1 MFYLKLAGQNIR
13 KSMGVFA
20 SFVLAS
26 LVLFTL
32 ICSMFL
38 LMLSPVMET
47 MGSGAVSIGL
57 GVVVLTIFSVIIE
70 IYSFNFLMKQRA
82 REFGLYNMLGM
93 NKKKVALIA
102 SLELIMIFLL
112 VVVLGSVLAGVFAN
126 VLYLI
131 FVNLTNYSDLHFSIS
146 PLAFAMTAS
155 LFAGIFFLLE
165 LLAIRTIGKTS
176 PLILFRASEKGEK
189 EPKGNV
195 LLAALGVVG
204 LGIGYYLSLSS
215 KAEGVALIF
224 RFFIAVLFV
233 IAGTYLFYIS
243 FMTWYLKAR
252 RKNKRYFYTPE
263 HFITTSQMIFRMKQH
278 AKGLA
283 NITLLAVMAFVTI
296 ATTTS
301 LYTGMSSMTSGLYPK
316 ETSITYKVADRS
328 QGESAYQQSVLSHF
342 PEKAEDSLSYL
353 TYQAGLVYDGGKE
366 IVISP
371 ETIANKEIV
380 ISPETIANPNF
391 SKMAF
396 TYFITQDDFRKLGN
410 DLPELAANQVA
421 FMRPSE
427 KPLLKKLVLGD
438 HTFENVA
445 NLDQAIFPDIT
456 NTLNAAVMVVSDDTV
471 LNTVRE
477 YYESNNPQGYQV
489 SLDYRV
495 FTDLTDEEVTSI
507 GEQTGDSYNIN
518 DANGEFLG
526 YAMQKSDFN
535 NLLMGFR
542 GGFLFTGFLLG
553 ISFLLGAALIIYY
566 KQYSEGHEDKKS
578 YKILQEVGMS
588 ATAVKKTINSQTLTV
603 FFMPL
608 AMATLHFVISLVML
622 KQMLLTL
629 GVTSS
634 LMIYTVSGI
643 TLLAVALIYFVIYK
657 WTSRTYYRII
667 ER

>member
-20 SFVLAS
+20 PFVLAS

-38 LMLSPVMET
+38 LMLSPVMKS
-47 MGSGAVSIGL
+47 MGTGAVSIGL
-57 GVVVLTIFSVIIE
+57 GVVVLTIFSLIME
-70 IYSFNFLMKQRA
+70 IYSFNFLMQQRT

-93 NKKKVALIA
+93 NKKKVALVA
-102 SLELIMIFLL
+102 SIELFFIFLL
-112 VVVLGSVLAGVFAN
+112 VIVLGSALAGVFAN

-146 PLAFAMTAS
+146 PLAFAMTAF
-155 LFAGIFFLLE
+155 LFAVIFFILE

-176 PLILFRASEKGEK
+176 SLILFRASEKGEK

-195 LLAALGVVG
+195 LLAALGVLS
-204 LGIGYYLSLSS
+204 LGVGYYLSLSS
-215 KAEGVALIF
+215 KAAGLAVIY

-263 HFITTSQMIFRMKQH
+263 HFVTTSQMIFRMKQH
-278 AKGLA
+278 ATGLA
-283 NITLLAVMAFVTI
+283 NITLLSVMAFVTI

-301 LYTGMSSMTSGLYPK
+301 LYTGMSSMTSRLYPK
-316 ETSITYKVADRS
+316 ETSITYPVSDRS
-328 QGESAYQQSVLSHF
+328 QGETVYQQSVLSHF
-342 PEKAEDSLSYL
+342 PEKAHDSLSYL
-353 TYQAGLVYDGGKE
+353 TYQAGLVYDGGEE

-371 ETIANKEIV
+371 VTI
-380 ISPETIANPNF
+380 SDPDF
-391 SKMAF
+391 SKIAF

-421 FMRPSE
+421 FIRPSE
-427 KPLLKKLVLGD
+427 KPSLKKLVLGEQ
-438 HTFENVA
+438 TFENVV

-456 NTLNAAVMVVSDDTV
+456 NTLNAAVIVVSDDTV

-477 YYESNNPQGYQV
+477 YYESNKPQGYPV

-495 FTDLTDEEVTSI
+495 FTDLTDEEVASI
-507 GEQTGDSYNIN
+507 GQQTGDSYNIN

-535 NLLMGFR
+535 NMLLGFT

-553 ISFLLGAALIIYY
+553 ISFLLGVALIIYY

-588 ATAVKKTINSQTLTV
+588 QKAVKKTINSQTLLV

-608 AMATLHFVISLVML
+608 AMATLHFFVALVML
-622 KQMLLTL
+622 KQMLMVF
-629 GVTSS
+629 GVVSS
-634 LMIYTVSGI
+634 SMIYTVS
-643 TLLAVALIYFVIYK
+643 
-657 WTSRTYYRII
+657 
-667 ER
+667 

>member
-20 SFVLAS
+20 PFVLAS

-38 LMLSPVMET
+38 LMLSPVMKS
-47 MGSGAVSIGL
+47 MGTGAVSIGL
-57 GVVVLTIFSVIIE
+57 GVVVLTIFSLIME
-70 IYSFNFLMKQRA
+70 IYSFNFLMQQRT

-93 NKKKVALIA
+93 NKKKVALVA
-102 SLELIMIFLL
+102 SIELFFIFLL
-112 VVVLGSVLAGVFAN
+112 VIVLGSALAGVFAN

-146 PLAFAMTAS
+146 PLAFAMTAF
-155 LFAGIFFLLE
+155 LFAVIFFILE

-176 PLILFRASEKGEK
+176 SLILFRASEKGEK

-195 LLAALGVVG
+195 LLAALGVLS
-204 LGIGYYLSLSS
+204 LGVGYYLSLSS
-215 KAEGVALIF
+215 KAAGLAVIY

-263 HFITTSQMIFRMKQH
+263 HFVTTSQMIFRMKQH
-278 AKGLA
+278 ATGLA
-283 NITLLAVMAFVTI
+283 NITLLSVMAFVTI

-301 LYTGMSSMTSGLYPK
+301 LYTGMSSMTSRLYPK
-316 ETSITYKVADRS
+316 ETSITYPVSDRS
-328 QGESAYQQSVLSHF
+328 QGETVYQQSVLSHF
-342 PEKAEDSLSYL
+342 PEKAHDSLSYL
-353 TYQAGLVYDGGKE
+353 TYQAGLVYDGGEE

-371 ETIANKEIV
+371 VTI
-380 ISPETIANPNF
+380 SDPDF
-391 SKMAF
+391 SKIAF

-421 FMRPSE
+421 FIRPSE
-427 KPLLKKLVLGD
+427 KPSLKKLVLGEQ
-438 HTFENVA
+438 TFENVV
-445 NLDQAIFPDIT
+445 NLDQAILPDIT
-456 NTLNAAVMVVSDDTV
+456 NTLNAAVMVVSDDSV
-471 LNTVRE
+471 LETIRS
-477 YYESNNPQGYQV
+477 YYEANNPQGYQV

-495 FTDLTDEEVTSI
+495 FTDMTNEEVATL
-507 GEQTGDSYNIN
+507 GEQAGDAYNIS
-518 DANGEFLG
+518 DANGEFIG
-526 YAMQKSDFN
+526 YVMQKTDFN
-535 NLLMGFR
+535 NMIMGFT

-588 ATAVKKTINSQTLTV
+588 QQTVKKTIDSQTLLV

-608 AMATLHFVISLVML
+608 AMATLHFVVALVML
-622 KQMLLTL
+622 KQMLMMF
-629 GVTSS
+629 GVVSS
-634 LMIYTVSGI
+634 SMIYTISGI

>member
-1 MFYLKLAGQNIR
+1 
-13 KSMGVFA
+13 
-20 SFVLAS
+20 
-26 LVLFTL
+26 
-32 ICSMFL
+32 
-38 LMLSPVMET
+38 
-47 MGSGAVSIGL
+47 
-57 GVVVLTIFSVIIE
+57 
-70 IYSFNFLMKQRA
+70 MKKER
-82 REFGLYNMLGM
+82 
-93 NKKKVALIA
+93 
-102 SLELIMIFLL
+102 
-112 VVVLGSVLAGVFAN
+112 
-126 VLYLI
+126 
-131 FVNLTNYSDLHFSIS
+131 
-146 PLAFAMTAS
+146 
-155 LFAGIFFLLE
+155 
-165 LLAIRTIGKTS
+165 
-176 PLILFRASEKGEK
+176 

-195 LLAALGVVG
+195 LLAALGVFS
-204 LGIGYYLSLSS
+204 LGMGYYLSLSS
-215 KAEGVALIF
+215 KAEGLAVIY

-278 AKGLA
+278 ATGLA

-301 LYTGMSSMTSGLYPK
+301 LYTGMSSMTGALYPK
-316 ETSITYKVADRS
+316 ETSITYKVSDRS
-328 QGESAYQQSVLSHF
+328 QGEMAFQQSVLSHF
-342 PEKAEDSLSYL
+342 PEKADDSLSYL
-353 TYQAGLVYDGGKE
+353 TYQAGLVYDGGEE

-371 ETIANKEIV
+371 KN
-380 ISPETIANPNF
+380 ISNPDF

-410 DLPELAANQVA
+410 DLPELAANQVV

-427 KPLLKKLVLGD
+427 KPSLKKLVLGD
-438 HTFENVA
+438 QSFENVA
-445 NLDQAIFPDIT
+445 NLDKAIFPDIT

-471 LNTVRE
+471 LNAVRE
-477 YYESNNPQGYQV
+477 YYESNNPQGYLV

-495 FTDLTDEEVTSI
+495 FTDLTDEEVLSL
-507 GEQTGDSYNIN
+507 GEQSGEIYEILDE
-518 DANGEFLG
+518 NGEYLG
-526 YAMQKSDFN
+526 NVMQRTDFN
-535 NLLMGFR
+535 NLLMGFT

-588 ATAVKKTINSQTLTV
+588 QKAVKKTINSQTLTV

-608 AMATLHFVISLVML
+608 VMATLHFVIALIML
-622 KQMLLTL
+622 KQMLLSF

-643 TLLAVALIYFVIYK
+643 TLLAVTLIYFVIYK

>member
-20 SFVLAS
+20 PFVLAS
-26 LVLFTL
+26 LVLFSL

-38 LMLSPVMET
+38 LMLSPVMKT
-47 MGSGAVSIGL
+47 MGTGAVSIGL
-57 GVVVLTIFSVIIE
+57 GVVVLTIFSLIME
-70 IYSFNFLMKQRA
+70 IYSFNFLMQQRT

-93 NKKKVALIA
+93 NKKKVALVA
-102 SLELIMIFLL
+102 SIELFFIFLL
-112 VVVLGSVLAGVFAN
+112 VIVLGSALAGVFAN

-146 PLAFAMTAS
+146 PLAFAMTAF
-155 LFAGIFFLLE
+155 LFAVIFFILE

-195 LLAALGVVG
+195 LLAALGVLS
-204 LGIGYYLSLSS
+204 LGVGYYLSLSS
-215 KAEGVALIF
+215 KAAGLAVIY

-243 FMTWYLKAR
+243 FMTWYLKAH

-278 AKGLA
+278 ATGLA
-283 NITLLAVMAFVTI
+283 NITLLSVMAFVTI

-301 LYTGMSSMTSGLYPK
+301 LYTGMANMTSGLYPK
-316 ETSITYKVADRS
+316 ETSITYSVADRS

-342 PEKAEDSLSYL
+342 PEKAEDSLTYM

-371 ETIANKEIV
+371 ETIAN
-380 ISPETIANPNF
+380 PDF

-427 KPLLKKLVLGD
+427 KPSLEKVSLGD
-438 HTFENVA
+438 SSFENVA
-445 NLDQAIFPDIT
+445 NLNAAIFPDIT
-456 NTLNAAVMVVSDDTV
+456 NTLNAAVMVVSDDSV
-471 LNTVRE
+471 LETIRS
-477 YYESNNPQGYQV
+477 YYEANNPQGYPV

-495 FTDLTDEEVTSI
+495 FTDLTNEEVASI
-507 GEQTGDSYNIN
+507 GQQTSDSYNIN

-535 NLLMGFR
+535 NMLLGFT

-588 ATAVKKTINSQTLTV
+588 QQAVKKTINSQTLLV

-608 AMATLHFVISLVML
+608 AMATLHFVVALVML
-622 KQMLLTL
+622 KQMLMMF
-629 GVTSS
+629 GVVSS
-634 LMIYTVSGI
+634 SMIYTVSGI

>member
-20 SFVLAS
+20 PFVLAS

-38 LMLSPVMET
+38 LMLSPVMKS
-47 MGSGAVSIGL
+47 MGTGAVSIGL
-57 GVVVLTIFSVIIE
+57 GVVVLTIFSLIME
-70 IYSFNFLMKQRA
+70 IYSFNFLMQQRT
-82 REFGLYNMLGM
+82 REFGLYNVLGM
-93 NKKKVALIA
+93 NKKKVALVA
-102 SLELIMIFLL
+102 SIELFFIFLL
-112 VVVLGSVLAGVFAN
+112 VIVLGSALAGVFAN

-146 PLAFAMTAS
+146 PLAFAMTAF
-155 LFAGIFFLLE
+155 LFAVIFFILE

-195 LLAALGVVG
+195 LLAALGVLS
-204 LGIGYYLSLSS
+204 LGVGYYLSLSS
-215 KAEGVALIF
+215 KAAGLAVIY

-278 AKGLA
+278 ATGLA
-283 NITLLAVMAFVTI
+283 NITLLSVMAFVTI

-301 LYTGMSSMTSGLYPK
+301 LYTGMSSMTSRLYPK
-316 ETSITYKVADRS
+316 ETSITYPVSDRS
-328 QGESAYQQSVLSHF
+328 QGETVYQQSVLSHF
-342 PEKAEDSLSYL
+342 PEKAHDSLSYL
-353 TYQAGLVYDGGKE
+353 TYQAGLVYDGGEE

-371 ETIANKEIV
+371 VTI
-380 ISPETIANPNF
+380 SDPDF
-391 SKMAF
+391 SKIAF

-421 FMRPSE
+421 FIRPSE
-427 KPLLKKLVLGD
+427 KPSLKKLVLGEQ
-438 HTFENVA
+438 TFENVV

-456 NTLNAAVMVVSDDTV
+456 NTLNAAVMVVGDDSV
-471 LNTVRE
+471 LETVRS
-477 YYESNNPQGYQV
+477 YYEANNPQGYQV

-495 FTDLTDEEVTSI
+495 FTDLTNEEVASI
-507 GEQTGDSYNIN
+507 GQQTGDSYTIN

-526 YAMQKSDFN
+526 YAMQKSDLN
-535 NLLMGFR
+535 NMLLGFT
-542 GGFLFTGFLLG
+542 GGFLFTGLLLG
-553 ISFLLGAALIIYY
+553 ISFLLGVALIIYY

-588 ATAVKKTINSQTLTV
+588 QKAVKKTINSQTLLV

-608 AMATLHFVISLVML
+608 AMATLHFFVSLVML
-622 KQMLLTL
+622 KQMLKEF
-629 GVTSS
+629 GVVSS
-634 LMIYTVSGI
+634 SMIYTVSGI
-643 TLLAVALIYFVIYK
+643 TLLAVALFYFIIYK

>member
-20 SFVLAS
+20 PFVLAS

-38 LMLSPVMET
+38 LMLSPVMKT
-47 MGSGAVSIGL
+47 MGTGAVSIGL
-57 GVVVLTIFSVIIE
+57 GVVVLTVFSLIME
-70 IYSFNFLMKQRA
+70 IYSFNFLMQQRT

-93 NKKKVALIA
+93 NKKKVALVA
-102 SLELIMIFLL
+102 SIELFFIFLL
-112 VVVLGSVLAGVFAN
+112 VIVLGSALAGVFSN

-146 PLAFAMTAS
+146 PLAFAMTAF
-155 LFAGIFFLLE
+155 LFAGIFFILE

-189 EPKGNV
+189 EPCGNL
-195 LLAALGVVG
+195 LLAALGVLS
-204 LGIGYYLSLSS
+204 LGVGYYLSLSS
-215 KAEGVALIF
+215 KAAGVGVIY

-233 IAGTYLFYIS
+233 VAGTYLFYIS

-278 AKGLA
+278 ATGLA

-301 LYTGMSSMTSGLYPK
+301 LYTGMSSMTGALYPK
-316 ETSITYKVADRS
+316 ETSITYPVSDRS
-328 QGESAYQQSVLSHF
+328 QGEAAYQQSVLSHF
-342 PEKAEDSLSYL
+342 PEKSENSLTYL
-353 TYQAGLVYDGGKE
+353 TYQAGLVYDGGSE

-371 ETIANKEIV
+371 EN
-380 ISPETIANPNF
+380 ISNPDF

-427 KPLLKKLVLGD
+427 KPSLKKLVLGGQ
-438 HTFENVA
+438 TFENVA

-456 NTLNAAVMVVSDDTV
+456 NTLNAAVMVVSDDSV
-471 LNTVRE
+471 LETIRSYFE
-477 YYESNNPQGYQV
+477 ANNPQGYQV

-495 FTDLTDEEVTSI
+495 FTDLTDEELVTAGI
-507 GEQTGDSYNIN
+507 LNE
-518 DANGEFLG
+518 NGEYLG
-526 YAMQKSDFN
+526 NVMQRTDFN
-535 NLLMGFR
+535 NMLMGFT

-566 KQYSEGHEDKKS
+566 KQYSEGYEDKKS

-588 ATAVKKTINSQTLTV
+588 QQAVKKTINSQTLLV

-608 AMATLHFVISLVML
+608 AMATLHFVVALVML
-622 KQMLLTL
+622 KQMLMMF
-629 GVTSS
+629 GVVSS
-634 LMIYTVSGI
+634 SMIYTVSGI
-643 TLLAVALIYFVIYK
+643 TLLAVALIYFIIYK

>member
-20 SFVLAS
+20 PFVLAS

-38 LMLSPVMET
+38 LMLSPVMKT
-47 MGSGAVSIGL
+47 MGTGAVSIGL
-57 GVVVLTIFSVIIE
+57 GVVVLTLFSLIME
-70 IYSFNFLMKQRA
+70 IYSFNFLMQQRT

-93 NKKKVALIA
+93 NKKKVALVA
-102 SLELIMIFLL
+102 SIELFFIFLL
-112 VVVLGSVLAGVFAN
+112 VIVLGSALAGVFAN

-146 PLAFAMTAS
+146 PLAFAMTAF
-155 LFAGIFFLLE
+155 LFAGIFFILE

-189 EPKGNV
+189 EPRGNL
-195 LLAALGVVG
+195 LLAALGVLS
-204 LGIGYYLSLSS
+204 LGVGYYLSLSS
-215 KAEGVALIF
+215 KAAGVGVIY

-233 IAGTYLFYIS
+233 VAGTYLFYIS

-252 RKNKRYFYTPE
+252 RKNKRYFYKPE

-278 AKGLA
+278 ATGLA

-301 LYTGMSSMTSGLYPK
+301 LYTGMSSMTGALYPK
-316 ETSITYKVADRS
+316 ETSITYPVSDRS
-328 QGESAYQQSVLSHF
+328 QGEAAYQQSVLSHF
-342 PEKAEDSLSYL
+342 QEKSENSLTYL
-353 TYQAGLVYDGGKE
+353 TYQAGLVYDGGSE

-371 ETIANKEIV
+371 KN
-380 ISPETIANPNF
+380 ISNPDF
-391 SKMAF
+391 SKIAF

-410 DLPELAANQVA
+410 DLPEFATNQVV

-427 KPLLKKLVLGD
+427 KPSLKKLVLGEQ
-438 HTFENVA
+438 TFENVA
-445 NLDQAIFPDIT
+445 NLDTAIFPDIT
-456 NTLNAAVMVVSDDTV
+456 NTLNAAVMVVSDDSV
-471 LNTVRE
+471 LETIRSYFE
-477 YYESNNPQGYQV
+477 ANNPQGYQV

-495 FTDLTDEEVTSI
+495 FTELTNEEVAKV
-507 GEQTGDSYNIN
+507 GEQS
-518 DANGEFLG
+518 GEIYEILDESGEYLG
-526 YAMQKSDFN
+526 NVMQRTDFN
-535 NLLMGFR
+535 NMLMGFT

-566 KQYSEGHEDKKS
+566 KQYSEGYEDKKS

-588 ATAVKKTINSQTLTV
+588 QKAVKKTINSQTLLV

-608 AMATLHFVISLVML
+608 AMATLHFVVALVML
-622 KQMLLTL
+622 KQMLMMF
-629 GVTSS
+629 GVVSS
-634 LMIYTVSGI
+634 SMIYTVSGI
-643 TLLAVALIYFVIYK
+643 TLLAVALIYFIIYK

>member
-20 SFVLAS
+20 PFVLAS

-38 LMLSPVMET
+38 IMLSPVMKT
-47 MGSGAVSIGL
+47 MGSGAISIGL
-57 GVVVLTIFSVIIE
+57 GVIILTIFSVIME

-102 SLELIMIFLL
+102 SLELMMIFLL

-131 FVNLTNYSDLHFSIS
+131 FVNITHYSDLHFGIA
-146 PLAFAMTAS
+146 PLAFVMTAF
-155 LFAGIFFLLE
+155 LFAGFFFLLE

-204 LGIGYYLSLSS
+204 LGVGYYLSLSS
-215 KAEGVALIF
+215 KAVGLDVIY

-278 AKGLA
+278 ATGLA

-301 LYTGMSSMTSGLYPK
+301 LYTGMSSMTGALYPK
-316 ETSITYKVADRS
+316 ETSITYPVSDRS
-328 QGESAYQQSVLSHF
+328 QGEAAYQQSVLSHF
-342 PEKAEDSLSYL
+342 PEKANDNLSYL
-353 TYQAGLVYDGGKE
+353 TYQAGLVYDGGEE
-366 IVISP
+366 IVISS
-371 ETIANKEIV
+371 ETI
-380 ISPETIANPNF
+380 SNPDF

-410 DLPELAANQVA
+410 DLPELAANQVV

-427 KPLLKKLVLGD
+427 KPSLKKLVLGD
-438 HTFENVA
+438 QTFENVA
-445 NLDQAIFPDIT
+445 NLDKAIFPDIT

-471 LNTVRE
+471 LDAVRK

-495 FTDLTDEEVTSI
+495 FTDLTKEEVAKV
-507 GEQTGDSYNIN
+507 GEQAGNIYTISN
-518 DANGEFLG
+518 ENGEYIG
-526 YAMQKSDFN
+526 NIMQRTDFN
-535 NLLMGFR
+535 NMLMGFT

-588 ATAVKKTINSQTLTV
+588 ATAVKKTINSQILIV

-608 AMATLHFVISLVML
+608 VMATLHFVIALVML
-622 KQMLLTL
+622 KQMLLSF
-629 GVTSS
+629 GVVSS
-634 LMIYTVSGI
+634 SMIYTVSGI
-643 TLLAVALIYFVIYK
+643 TLLAVVLIYFVIYK

>member
-20 SFVLAS
+20 PFVLAS

-38 LMLSPVMET
+38 LMLSPVMKS
-47 MGSGAVSIGL
+47 MGTGAVSIGL
-57 GVVVLTIFSVIIE
+57 GVVVLTIFSLIME
-70 IYSFNFLMKQRA
+70 IYSFNFLMQQRT

-93 NKKKVALIA
+93 NKKKVALVA
-102 SLELIMIFLL
+102 SIELFFIFLL
-112 VVVLGSVLAGVFAN
+112 VIVLGSALAGVFAN

-146 PLAFAMTAS
+146 PLAFAMTAF
-155 LFAGIFFLLE
+155 LFAVIFFILE

-176 PLILFRASEKGEK
+176 SLILFRASEKGEK

-195 LLAALGVVG
+195 LLAALGVLS
-204 LGIGYYLSLSS
+204 LGVGYYLSLSS
-215 KAEGVALIF
+215 KAAGLAVIY

-243 FMTWYLKAR
+243 FMSWYLKAR

-278 AKGLA
+278 ATGLA
-283 NITLLAVMAFVTI
+283 NITLLSVMAFVTI

-301 LYTGMSSMTSGLYPK
+301 LYTGMSSMTSRLYPK
-316 ETSITYKVADRS
+316 ETSITYPVSDRS
-328 QGESAYQQSVLSHF
+328 QGETVYQQSVLSHF
-342 PEKAEDSLSYL
+342 PEKAHDSLSYL
-353 TYQAGLVYDGGKE
+353 TYQAGLVYDGGEE

-371 ETIANKEIV
+371 VTI
-380 ISPETIANPNF
+380 SDPDF
-391 SKMAF
+391 SKIAF

-421 FMRPSE
+421 FIRPSE
-427 KPLLKKLVLGD
+427 KPSLKKLVLGEQ
-438 HTFENVA
+438 TFENVV
-445 NLDQAIFPDIT
+445 NLDQGIFPDIT
-456 NTLNAAVMVVSDDTV
+456 NTLNAAVIVVSDDSV
-471 LNTVRE
+471 LETVRS
-477 YYESNNPQGYQV
+477 YYEANNPQGYQV

-495 FTDLTDEEVTSI
+495 FTDLTNEEVASI
-507 GEQTGDSYNIN
+507 GQQTGDSYNIN

-535 NLLMGFR
+535 NMLLGFT

-553 ISFLLGAALIIYY
+553 ISFLLGVALIIYY

-588 ATAVKKTINSQTLTV
+588 QKAVKKTINSQTLLV

-608 AMATLHFVISLVML
+608 AMATLHFFVALVML
-622 KQMLLTL
+622 KQMLMVF
-629 GVTSS
+629 GVVSS
-634 LMIYTVSGI
+634 SMIYTVSGI
-643 TLLAVALIYFVIYK
+643 TLLAVALFYFIIYK

>member
-1 MFYLKLAGQNIR
+1 MFYIKLAGQNIR
-13 KSMGVFA
+13 KSIGVFA
-20 SFVLAS
+20 PFVLAS

-38 LMLSPVMET
+38 LMLSPVMKS
-47 MGSGAVSIGL
+47 MGSGAISIGL
-57 GVVVLTIFSVIIE
+57 GVVVLTIFSLIME
-70 IYSFNFLMKQRA
+70 IYSFNFLMQQRA

-93 NKKKVALIA
+93 NKKKVSLIA
-102 SLELIMIFLL
+102 SLELILIFLL
-112 VVVLGSVLAGVFAN
+112 VVVLGSVLASVFSN

-131 FVNLTNYSDLHFSIS
+131 FVNLTKYGELHFSIS
-146 PLAFAMTAS
+146 PLAFGMTAF
-155 LFAGIFFLLE
+155 LFAGIFFILE

-189 EPKGNV
+189 EPRGNL
-195 LLAALGVVG
+195 LLAALGVLS
-204 LGIGYYLSLSS
+204 LGVGYYLSLSS
-215 KAEGVALIF
+215 KTAGIGVIW
-224 RFFIAVLFV
+224 RFFVAVLFV

-243 FMTWYLKAR
+243 FMTWYLKMR

-278 AKGLA
+278 ATGLA

-301 LYTGMSSMTSGLYPK
+301 LYTGIASMTSGLYPK
-316 ETSITYKVADRS
+316 ETSITYNVADRS
-328 QGESAYQQSVLSHF
+328 QGESAFQQSVLSHF
-342 PEKAEDSLSYL
+342 PEKAEDSLAYL
-353 TYQAGLVYDGGKE
+353 TYQAGLVYDGGDE
-366 IVISP
+366 IVI
-371 ETIANKEIV
+371 N
-380 ISPETIANPNF
+380 PETIANPDF

-410 DLPELAANQVA
+410 DLPELAADQVV
-421 FMRPSE
+421 FIRPSE
-427 KPLLKKLVLGD
+427 KSPLKTVTLGD
-438 HTFENVA
+438 RVFENVLS
-445 NLDQAIFPDIT
+445 LDKAIFPDKT
-456 NTLNAAVMVVSDDTV
+456 NTLNAAVMVVSDDSV
-471 LNTVRE
+471 LAAFSD
-477 YYESNNPQGYQV
+477 YYAANNPQGYLV

-495 FTDLTDEEVTSI
+495 FTDLTKEEVASL
-507 GEQTGDSYNIN
+507 GEQSGDMYHIL
-518 DANGEFLG
+518 DANGEYLG
-526 YAMQKSDFN
+526 NAMQKTDFGN
-535 NLLMGFR
+535 MLLGFT

-588 ATAVKKTINSQTLTV
+588 QQAVKKTINSQTLLV

-622 KQMLLTL
+622 KQMLLSF

-634 LMIYTVSGI
+634 VMIYSVSGV

-657 WTSRTYYRII
+657 WTSRTYYHII

>member
-20 SFVLAS
+20 PFVLAS

-38 LMLSPVMET
+38 IMLSPVMKT
-47 MGSGAVSIGL
+47 MGSGAISIGL
-57 GVVVLTIFSVIIE
+57 GVIILTIFSVIME

-102 SLELIMIFLL
+102 SLELMMIFLL

-131 FVNLTNYSDLHFSIS
+131 FVNITHYSDLHFGIE
-146 PLAFAMTAS
+146 PLAFVMTAF
-155 LFAGIFFLLE
+155 LFAGFFFLLE

-176 PLILFRASEKGEK
+176 PLILFRASEKGER

-195 LLAALGVVG
+195 LLAALGVFS
-204 LGIGYYLSLSS
+204 LGMGYYLSLSS
-215 KAEGVALIF
+215 KAEGLAVIY

-278 AKGLA
+278 ATGLA

-301 LYTGMSSMTSGLYPK
+301 LYTGMSSMTGALYPK
-316 ETSITYKVADRS
+316 ETSITYKVSDRS
-328 QGESAYQQSVLSHF
+328 QGEMAFQQSVLSHF
-342 PEKAEDSLSYL
+342 PEKADDSLSYL
-353 TYQAGLVYDGGKE
+353 TYQAGLVYDGGEE

-371 ETIANKEIV
+371 KN
-380 ISPETIANPNF
+380 ISNPDF

-410 DLPELAANQVA
+410 DLPELAANQVV

-427 KPLLKKLVLGD
+427 KPSLKKLVLGD
-438 HTFENVA
+438 QSFENVA
-445 NLDQAIFPDIT
+445 NLDKAIFPDIT

-471 LNTVRE
+471 LNAVRE
-477 YYESNNPQGYQV
+477 YYESNNPQGYLV

-495 FTDLTDEEVTSI
+495 FTDLTDEEVLSL
-507 GEQTGDSYNIN
+507 GEQSGEIYEILDE
-518 DANGEFLG
+518 NGEYLG
-526 YAMQKSDFN
+526 NVMQRTDFN
-535 NLLMGFR
+535 NLLMGFT

-578 YKILQEVGMS
+578 YKILQEVGTS
-588 ATAVKKTINSQTLTV
+588 QKAVKKTINSQTLTV

-608 AMATLHFVISLVML
+608 VMATLHFVIALIML
-622 KQMLLTL
+622 KQMLLSF

-643 TLLAVALIYFVIYK
+643 TLLAVTLIYFVIYK

>member
-20 SFVLAS
+20 PFVLAS

-38 LMLSPVMET
+38 LMLSPVMKT
-47 MGSGAVSIGL
+47 MGTGAVSIGL
-57 GVVVLTIFSVIIE
+57 GVVVLTIFSLIME
-70 IYSFNFLMKQRA
+70 IYSFNFLMQQRT

-93 NKKKVALIA
+93 NKKKVALVA
-102 SLELIMIFLL
+102 SIELFFIFLL
-112 VVVLGSVLAGVFAN
+112 VIVLGSALAGVFSN

-146 PLAFAMTAS
+146 PLAFAMTAF
-155 LFAGIFFLLE
+155 LFAGIFFILE

-189 EPKGNV
+189 EPRGNL
-195 LLAALGVVG
+195 LLAALGVLS
-204 LGIGYYLSLSS
+204 LGVGYYLSLSS
-215 KAEGVALIF
+215 QSAGLAVIY

-252 RKNKRYFYTPE
+252 RKNKGYFYTPE

-278 AKGLA
+278 ATGLA

-301 LYTGMSSMTSGLYPK
+301 LYTGMANMTSGLYPK
-316 ETSITYKVADRS
+316 ETSITYPVADRS
-328 QGESAYQQSVLSHF
+328 QGEMAFQQSVLSHF

-366 IVISP
+366 IV
-371 ETIANKEIV
+371 V
-380 ISPETIANPNF
+380 SPETIANPDF

-421 FMRPSE
+421 FVRPSE
-427 KPLLKKLVLGD
+427 MPSLEKVTLGD
-438 HTFENVA
+438 STFENVV
-445 NLDQAIFPDIT
+445 NLDTAIFPDIT
-456 NTLNAAVMVVSDDTV
+456 NTLNAAVMVVSDDSV
-471 LNTVRE
+471 LQTIRSF
-477 YYESNNPQGYQV
+477 YESNNPKGYQV

-495 FTDLTDEEVTSI
+495 FTDMTKEEVATL
-507 GEQTGDSYNIN
+507 GEQAGDAYNIS
-518 DANGEFLG
+518 DANGEFIG
-526 YAMQKSDFN
+526 YVMQRTDFN
-535 NLLMGFR
+535 NLLMGFT

-588 ATAVKKTINSQTLTV
+588 QQAVKKTINSQTLLV

-608 AMATLHFVISLVML
+608 AMATLHFVVALVML
-622 KQMLLTL
+622 KQMLMMF
-629 GVTSS
+629 GVVSS
-634 LMIYTVSGI
+634 SMIYTVSGI
-643 TLLAVALIYFVIYK
+643 TLLAVVLIYFVIYK

>member
-20 SFVLAS
+20 PFVLAS

-38 LMLSPVMET
+38 LMLSPVMKS
-47 MGSGAVSIGL
+47 MGTAAVSIGL
-57 GVVVLTIFSVIIE
+57 GVVVLTIFSLIME
-70 IYSFNFLMKQRA
+70 IYSFNFLMQQRT

-93 NKKKVALIA
+93 NKKKVALVA
-102 SLELIMIFLL
+102 SIELFFIFFL
-112 VVVLGSVLAGVFAN
+112 VIVLGSALAGVFAN

-146 PLAFAMTAS
+146 PLAFAMTAF
-155 LFAGIFFLLE
+155 LFAVIFFILE

-176 PLILFRASEKGEK
+176 SLILFRASEKGEK

-195 LLAALGVVG
+195 LLAALGVLS
-204 LGIGYYLSLSS
+204 LGVGYYLSLSS
-215 KAEGVALIF
+215 KAAGLAVIY

-278 AKGLA
+278 ATGLA
-283 NITLLAVMAFVTI
+283 NITLLSVMAFVTI

-301 LYTGMSSMTSGLYPK
+301 LYTGMSSMTSRLYPK
-316 ETSITYKVADRS
+316 ETSITYPVSDRS
-328 QGESAYQQSVLSHF
+328 QGETVYQQSVLSHF
-342 PEKAEDSLSYL
+342 PEKAHDSLSYL
-353 TYQAGLVYDGGKE
+353 TYQAGLVYNGGEE

-371 ETIANKEIV
+371 VTI
-380 ISPETIANPNF
+380 SDPDF
-391 SKMAF
+391 SKIAF

-421 FMRPSE
+421 FIRPSE
-427 KPLLKKLVLGD
+427 KPSLKKLVLGEQ
-438 HTFENVA
+438 TFENVV

-456 NTLNAAVMVVSDDTV
+456 NTLNAAVIVVSDDTV

-477 YYESNNPQGYQV
+477 YYESNKPQGYPV

-495 FTDLTDEEVTSI
+495 FTDLTDEEVASI
-507 GEQTGDSYNIN
+507 GQQTGDSYNIN

-535 NLLMGFR
+535 NMLLGFT

-553 ISFLLGAALIIYY
+553 ISFLLGVALIIYY

-588 ATAVKKTINSQTLTV
+588 QKAVKKTINSQTLLV

-608 AMATLHFVISLVML
+608 AMATLHFFVALVML
-622 KQMLLTL
+622 KQMLMVF
-629 GVTSS
+629 GVVSS
-634 LMIYTVSGI
+634 SMIYTVSGI
-643 TLLAVALIYFVIYK
+643 TLLAVALFYFVIYK

>member
-13 KSMGVFA
+13 KSIGVFA
-20 SFVLAS
+20 PFVLAS

-38 LMLSPVMET
+38 LMLSPVMKT
-47 MGSGAVSIGL
+47 MGSGAISIGL
-57 GVVVLTIFSVIIE
+57 GVVVLTIFSVIME

-189 EPKGNV
+189 EPRGNF
-195 LLAALGVVG
+195 LLAALGVLS
-204 LGIGYYLSLSS
+204 LGVGYYLSLSS
-215 KAEGVALIF
+215 QSEGVGVII

-278 AKGLA
+278 ATGLA

-371 ETIANKEIV
+371 ETIAN
-380 ISPETIANPNF
+380 PDF
-391 SKMAF
+391 SKIAF
-396 TYFITQDDFRKLGN
+396 TYFVTQDDFRKLGN

-421 FMRPSE
+421 FIRPSE
-427 KPLLKKLVLGD
+427 MPLLEKVTLGD
-438 HTFENVA
+438 STFENVV
-445 NLDQAIFPDIT
+445 NLDTAIFPDIT

-471 LNTVRE
+471 LDAVRE
-477 YYESNNPQGYQV
+477 YYESNNPQGSLV

-495 FTDLTDEEVTSI
+495 FTDLTDEEVAKV
-507 GEQTGDSYNIN
+507 GEQAGDTYNIS
-518 DANGEFLG
+518 DANGESFG
-526 YAMQKSDFN
+526 YAMQKTDFN
-535 NLLMGFR
+535 NMLMGLR

-588 ATAVKKTINSQTLTV
+588 AAAVKKTINSQTLTV

>member
-20 SFVLAS
+20 PFVLAS

-38 LMLSPVMET
+38 IMLSPVMKT
-47 MGSGAVSIGL
+47 MGSGAISIGL
-57 GVVVLTIFSVIIE
+57 GVIILTIFSVIME
-70 IYSFNFLMKQRA
+70 IYSFNFLMQQRT

-93 NKKKVALIA
+93 NKKKVALVA
-102 SLELIMIFLL
+102 SIELFFIFLL
-112 VVVLGSVLAGVFAN
+112 VIVLGSALAGVFAN

-146 PLAFAMTAS
+146 PLAFAMTAF
-155 LFAGIFFLLE
+155 LFAGIFFILE

-189 EPKGNV
+189 EPRGNL
-195 LLAALGVVG
+195 LLAALGVLS
-204 LGIGYYLSLSS
+204 LGVGYYLSLSS
-215 KAEGVALIF
+215 KAAGVGVIY

-233 IAGTYLFYIS
+233 VAGTYLFYIS

-278 AKGLA
+278 ATGLA

-301 LYTGMSSMTSGLYPK
+301 LYTGMSSMTGALYPK
-316 ETSITYKVADRS
+316 ETSITYKVSDRS
-328 QGESAYQQSVLSHF
+328 QGEAAYQQSVLSHF
-342 PEKAEDSLSYL
+342 PEKADDSLSYL
-353 TYQAGLVYDGGKE
+353 TYQAGLVYDGGEE

-371 ETIANKEIV
+371 KN
-380 ISPETIANPNF
+380 ISNPDF
-391 SKMAF
+391 SKIAF

-410 DLPELAANQVA
+410 DLPELAANQVV

-427 KPLLKKLVLGD
+427 KPSLKKLVLGEQ
-438 HTFENVA
+438 TFENVA
-445 NLDQAIFPDIT
+445 NLDTAIFPDIT
-456 NTLNAAVMVVSDDTV
+456 NTLNAAVMVVSDDSV
-471 LNTVRE
+471 LETIRSYFE
-477 YYESNNPQGYQV
+477 ANNPQGYQV

-495 FTDLTDEEVTSI
+495 FTELTNEEVAKV
-507 GEQTGDSYNIN
+507 GEQS
-518 DANGEFLG
+518 GEIYEILDESGEYLG
-526 YAMQKSDFN
+526 NVMQRTDFN
-535 NLLMGFR
+535 NMLMGFT

-566 KQYSEGHEDKKS
+566 KQYSEGYEDKKS

-588 ATAVKKTINSQTLTV
+588 QKAVKKTISSQTLLV

-608 AMATLHFVISLVML
+608 AMATLHFVVALVML
-622 KQMLLTL
+622 KQMLMMF
-629 GVTSS
+629 GVVSS
-634 LMIYTVSGI
+634 SMIYTVSGI
-643 TLLAVALIYFVIYK
+643 TLLAVALIYFIIYK

>member
-20 SFVLAS
+20 PFVLAS

-38 LMLSPVMET
+38 LMLSPVMKS
-47 MGSGAVSIGL
+47 MGTGAVSIGL
-57 GVVVLTIFSVIIE
+57 GVVVLTIFSLIME
-70 IYSFNFLMKQRA
+70 IYSFNFLMQQRT

-93 NKKKVALIA
+93 NKKKVALVA
-102 SLELIMIFLL
+102 SIELFFIFLL
-112 VVVLGSVLAGVFAN
+112 VIVLGSALAGVFAN

-146 PLAFAMTAS
+146 PLAFAMTAF
-155 LFAGIFFLLE
+155 LFAVIFFILE

-176 PLILFRASEKGEK
+176 SLILFRASEKGEK

-195 LLAALGVVG
+195 LLAALGVLS
-204 LGIGYYLSLSS
+204 LGVGYYLSLSS
-215 KAEGVALIF
+215 KAAGLAVIY

-263 HFITTSQMIFRMKQH
+263 HFVTTSQMIFRMKQH
-278 AKGLA
+278 ATGLA
-283 NITLLAVMAFVTI
+283 NITLLSVMAFVTI

-301 LYTGMSSMTSGLYPK
+301 LYTGMSSMTSRLYPK
-316 ETSITYKVADRS
+316 ETSITYPVSDRS
-328 QGESAYQQSVLSHF
+328 QGETVYQQSVLSHF
-342 PEKAEDSLSYL
+342 PEKAHDSLSYL
-353 TYQAGLVYDGGKE
+353 TYQAGLVYDGGEE

-371 ETIANKEIV
+371 VTI
-380 ISPETIANPNF
+380 SDPDF
-391 SKMAF
+391 SKIAF

-421 FMRPSE
+421 FIRPSE
-427 KPLLKKLVLGD
+427 KPSLKKLVLGEQ
-438 HTFENVA
+438 TFENVV

-456 NTLNAAVMVVSDDTV
+456 NTLNAAVIVVSDDTV

-477 YYESNNPQGYQV
+477 YYESNKPQGYPV

-495 FTDLTDEEVTSI
+495 FTDLTDEEVASI
-507 GEQTGDSYNIN
+507 GQQTGDSYNIN

-535 NLLMGFR
+535 NMLLGFT

-553 ISFLLGAALIIYY
+553 ISFLLGVALIIYY

-588 ATAVKKTINSQTLTV
+588 QKAVRKTINSQTLLV

-608 AMATLHFVISLVML
+608 AMATLHFFVALVML
-622 KQMLLTL
+622 KQMLMVF
-629 GVTSS
+629 GVVSS
-634 LMIYTVSGI
+634 SMIYTVSGI
-643 TLLAVALIYFVIYK
+643 TLLAVALFYFIIYK

>member
-20 SFVLAS
+20 PFVLAS

-38 LMLSPVMET
+38 LMLSPVMKS
-47 MGSGAVSIGL
+47 MGTGAVSIGL
-57 GVVVLTIFSVIIE
+57 GVVVLTIFSLIME
-70 IYSFNFLMKQRA
+70 IYSFNFLMLQRT
-82 REFGLYNMLGM
+82 RELGLYNMLGM
-93 NKKKVALIA
+93 NKKKVALVA
-102 SLELIMIFLL
+102 SIELFFIFLL
-112 VVVLGSVLAGVFAN
+112 VIVLGSALAGVFAN

-146 PLAFAMTAS
+146 PLAFAMTAF
-155 LFAGIFFLLE
+155 LFAVIFFILE

-176 PLILFRASEKGEK
+176 SLILFRASEKGEK

-195 LLAALGVVG
+195 LLAALGVLS
-204 LGIGYYLSLSS
+204 LGVGYYLSLSS
-215 KAEGVALIF
+215 KAAGLAVIY

-243 FMTWYLKAR
+243 FMTWYLKAH

-278 AKGLA
+278 ATGLA
-283 NITLLAVMAFVTI
+283 NITLLSVMAFVTI

-301 LYTGMSSMTSGLYPK
+301 LYTGMSSMTSRLYPK
-316 ETSITYKVADRS
+316 ETSITYPVSDRS
-328 QGESAYQQSVLSHF
+328 QGETVYQQSVLSHF
-342 PEKAEDSLSYL
+342 PEKAHDSLSYL
-353 TYQAGLVYDGGKE
+353 TYQAGLVYDGGEE

-371 ETIANKEIV
+371 VTI
-380 ISPETIANPNF
+380 SDPDF
-391 SKMAF
+391 SKIAF

-421 FMRPSE
+421 FIRPSE
-427 KPLLKKLVLGD
+427 KPSLKKLVLGEQ
-438 HTFENVA
+438 TFENVV

-456 NTLNAAVMVVSDDTV
+456 NTLNAAVMVVGDDSV
-471 LNTVRE
+471 LETVRS
-477 YYESNNPQGYQV
+477 YYEANNPQGYQV

-495 FTDLTDEEVTSI
+495 FTDLTNEEVASI
-507 GEQTGDSYNIN
+507 GQQTGDSYNIN

-526 YAMQKSDFN
+526 YAMQKSDLN
-535 NLLMGFR
+535 NMLLGFT
-542 GGFLFTGFLLG
+542 GGFLFTGLLLG
-553 ISFLLGAALIIYY
+553 ISFLLGVALIIYY

-588 ATAVKKTINSQTLTV
+588 QKAVKKTINSQTLLV

-608 AMATLHFVISLVML
+608 AMATLHFFVALVML
-622 KQMLLTL
+622 KQMLMVF
-629 GVTSS
+629 GVVSS
-634 LMIYTVSGI
+634 SMIYTVSGI
-643 TLLAVALIYFVIYK
+643 TLLAVALFYFIIYK

>member
-20 SFVLAS
+20 PFVLAS

-38 LMLSPVMET
+38 LMLSPVMKS
-47 MGSGAVSIGL
+47 MGTGAVSIGL
-57 GVVVLTIFSVIIE
+57 GVVVLTIFSLIME
-70 IYSFNFLMKQRA
+70 IYSFNFLMQQRT

-93 NKKKVALIA
+93 NKKKVALVA
-102 SLELIMIFLL
+102 SIELFFIFLL
-112 VVVLGSVLAGVFAN
+112 VIVLGSALAGVFAN

-146 PLAFAMTAS
+146 PLAFAMTAF
-155 LFAGIFFLLE
+155 LFAVIFFILE

-176 PLILFRASEKGEK
+176 SLILFRASEKGEK

-195 LLAALGVVG
+195 LLATLGVLS
-204 LGIGYYLSLSS
+204 LGVGYYLSLSS
-215 KAEGVALIF
+215 KAAGLAVIY

-278 AKGLA
+278 ATGLA
-283 NITLLAVMAFVTI
+283 NITLLSVMAFVTI

-301 LYTGMSSMTSGLYPK
+301 LYTGMSSMTSRLYPK
-316 ETSITYKVADRS
+316 ETSITYPVSDRS
-328 QGESAYQQSVLSHF
+328 QGETVYQQSVLSHF
-342 PEKAEDSLSYL
+342 PEKAHDSLSYL
-353 TYQAGLVYDGGKE
+353 TYQAGLVYNGGEE

-371 ETIANKEIV
+371 VTI
-380 ISPETIANPNF
+380 SDPDF
-391 SKMAF
+391 SKIAF

-421 FMRPSE
+421 FIRPSE
-427 KPLLKKLVLGD
+427 KPSLKKLVLGEQ
-438 HTFENVA
+438 TFENVV
-445 NLDQAIFPDIT
+445 NLDQAILPDIT
-456 NTLNAAVMVVSDDTV
+456 NTLNAAVIVVSDDTV

-477 YYESNNPQGYQV
+477 YYESNKPQGYPV

-495 FTDLTDEEVTSI
+495 FTDLTNEEVASI
-507 GEQTGDSYNIN
+507 GQQTGDSYNIN

-535 NLLMGFR
+535 NMLLGFT

-553 ISFLLGAALIIYY
+553 ISFLLGVALIIYY

-588 ATAVKKTINSQTLTV
+588 QKAVKKTINSQTLLV

-608 AMATLHFVISLVML
+608 AMATLHFFVALVML
-622 KQMLLTL
+622 KQMLMVF
-629 GVTSS
+629 GVVSS
-634 LMIYTVSGI
+634 SMIYTVSGI
-643 TLLAVALIYFVIYK
+643 TLLAVALFYFIIYK

>member
-20 SFVLAS
+20 PFVLAS

-38 LMLSPVMET
+38 LMLSPVMKS
-47 MGSGAVSIGL
+47 MGTGAVSIGL
-57 GVVVLTIFSVIIE
+57 GVVVLTIFSLIME
-70 IYSFNFLMKQRA
+70 IYSFNFLMQQRT
-82 REFGLYNMLGM
+82 REFGLYNVLGM
-93 NKKKVALIA
+93 NKKKVALVA
-102 SLELIMIFLL
+102 SIELFFIFLL
-112 VVVLGSVLAGVFAN
+112 VIVLGSALAGVFAN

-146 PLAFAMTAS
+146 PLAFAMTAF
-155 LFAGIFFLLE
+155 LFAVIFFILE

-195 LLAALGVVG
+195 LLAALGVLS
-204 LGIGYYLSLSS
+204 LGVGYYLSLSS
-215 KAEGVALIF
+215 KAAGLAVIY

-243 FMTWYLKAR
+243 FMTWYLKAH

-278 AKGLA
+278 ATGLA
-283 NITLLAVMAFVTI
+283 NITLLSVMAFVTI

-301 LYTGMSSMTSGLYPK
+301 LYTGMSSMTSRLYPK
-316 ETSITYKVADRS
+316 ETSITYPVSDRN
-328 QGESAYQQSVLSHF
+328 QGETVYQQSVLSHF
-342 PEKAEDSLSYL
+342 PEKAHDSLSYL
-353 TYQAGLVYDGGKE
+353 IYQAGLVYDGGEE

-371 ETIANKEIV
+371 VTI
-380 ISPETIANPNF
+380 SDPDF
-391 SKMAF
+391 SKIAF

-410 DLPELAANQVA
+410 DLSELAANQVA
-421 FMRPSE
+421 FIRPSE
-427 KPLLKKLVLGD
+427 KPSLKKLVLGEQ
-438 HTFENVA
+438 TFENVV
-445 NLDQAIFPDIT
+445 NLDQAILPDIT
-456 NTLNAAVMVVSDDTV
+456 NTLNAAVIVVSDDSV
-471 LNTVRE
+471 LETIRS
-477 YYESNNPQGYQV
+477 YYEANNPQGYQV

-495 FTDLTDEEVTSI
+495 FTDMTNEEVATL
-507 GEQTGDSYNIN
+507 GEQAGDAYNIS
-518 DANGEFLG
+518 DANGEFIG
-526 YAMQKSDFN
+526 YVMQKTDFN
-535 NLLMGFR
+535 NMIMGFT

-553 ISFLLGAALIIYY
+553 ISFLLGASLIIYY

-588 ATAVKKTINSQTLTV
+588 QKAVKKTINSQTLLV

-608 AMATLHFVISLVML
+608 AMATLHFFVALVML
-622 KQMLLTL
+622 KQMLMVF
-629 GVTSS
+629 GVVSS
-634 LMIYTVSGI
+634 SMIYTVSGI
-643 TLLAVALIYFVIYK
+643 TLLAVALFYFIIYK

>member
-20 SFVLAS
+20 PFILAS

-38 LMLSPVMET
+38 LMLSPVMKS
-47 MGSGAVSIGL
+47 MGTGAVSIGL
-57 GVVVLTIFSVIIE
+57 GVVVLTIFSLIME
-70 IYSFNFLMKQRA
+70 IYSFNFLMQQRT

-93 NKKKVALIA
+93 NKKKVALVA
-102 SLELIMIFLL
+102 SIELFFIFLL
-112 VVVLGSVLAGVFAN
+112 VIVLGSALAGVFAN

-146 PLAFAMTAS
+146 PLAFAMTAF
-155 LFAGIFFLLE
+155 LFAVIFFILE

-176 PLILFRASEKGEK
+176 SLILFRASEKGEK

-195 LLAALGVVG
+195 LLAALGVLS
-204 LGIGYYLSLSS
+204 LGVGYYLSLSS
-215 KAEGVALIF
+215 KAAGLAVIY

-243 FMTWYLKAR
+243 FMSWYLKAR

-278 AKGLA
+278 ATGLA
-283 NITLLAVMAFVTI
+283 NITLLSVMAFVTI

-301 LYTGMSSMTSGLYPK
+301 LYTGMSSMTSRLYPK
-316 ETSITYKVADRS
+316 ETSITYPVSDRS
-328 QGESAYQQSVLSHF
+328 QGETVYQQSVLSHF
-342 PEKAEDSLSYL
+342 PEKAHDSLSYL
-353 TYQAGLVYDGGKE
+353 TYQAGLVYDGGEE

-371 ETIANKEIV
+371 VTI
-380 ISPETIANPNF
+380 SDPDF
-391 SKMAF
+391 SKIAF

-421 FMRPSE
+421 FIRPSE
-427 KPLLKKLVLGD
+427 KPSLKKLVLGEQ
-438 HTFENVA
+438 TFENVV

-456 NTLNAAVMVVSDDTV
+456 NTLNAAVMVVSDDSV
-471 LNTVRE
+471 LETVRS
-477 YYESNNPQGYQV
+477 YYEANNPQGYQV

-495 FTDLTDEEVTSI
+495 FTDLTNEEVASI
-507 GEQTGDSYNIN
+507 GQQTGDSYNIN

-535 NLLMGFR
+535 NMLLGFT

-553 ISFLLGAALIIYY
+553 ISFLLGVALIIYY

-578 YKILQEVGMS
+578 YRILQEVGMS
-588 ATAVKKTINSQTLTV
+588 QKAVKKTINSQTLLV

-608 AMATLHFVISLVML
+608 AMATLHFFVALVML
-622 KQMLLTL
+622 KQMLMVF
-629 GVTSS
+629 GVVSS
-634 LMIYTVSGI
+634 SMIYTVSGI
-643 TLLAVALIYFVIYK
+643 TLLAVALFYFIIYK

>member
-20 SFVLAS
+20 PFVLAS

-38 LMLSPVMET
+38 LMLSPVMKS
-47 MGSGAVSIGL
+47 MGTGAVSIGL
-57 GVVVLTIFSVIIE
+57 GVVVLTIFSLIME
-70 IYSFNFLMKQRA
+70 IYSFNFLMQQRT

-93 NKKKVALIA
+93 NKKKVALVA
-102 SLELIMIFLL
+102 SIELFFIFLL
-112 VVVLGSVLAGVFAN
+112 VIVLGSALAGVFAN

-146 PLAFAMTAS
+146 PLAFAMTAF
-155 LFAGIFFLLE
+155 LFAVIFFILE

-176 PLILFRASEKGEK
+176 SLILFRASEKGEK

-195 LLAALGVVG
+195 LLAALGVLS
-204 LGIGYYLSLSS
+204 LGVGYYLSLSS
-215 KAEGVALIF
+215 KAAGLAVIY

-278 AKGLA
+278 ATGLA
-283 NITLLAVMAFVTI
+283 NITLLSVMAFVTI

-301 LYTGMSSMTSGLYPK
+301 LYTGMSSMTSRLYPK
-316 ETSITYKVADRS
+316 ETSITYPVSDRS
-328 QGESAYQQSVLSHF
+328 QGETVYQQSVLSHF
-342 PEKAEDSLSYL
+342 PEKAHDSLSYL
-353 TYQAGLVYDGGKE
+353 TYQAGLVYDGGEE

-371 ETIANKEIV
+371 VTI
-380 ISPETIANPNF
+380 SDPDF
-391 SKMAF
+391 SKIAF

-421 FMRPSE
+421 FIRPSE
-427 KPLLKKLVLGD
+427 KPSLKKLVLGEQ
-438 HTFENVA
+438 TFENVV
-445 NLDQAIFPDIT
+445 NLDQAILPDIT
-456 NTLNAAVMVVSDDTV
+456 NTLNAAVMVVSDDSV
-471 LNTVRE
+471 LETIRS
-477 YYESNNPQGYQV
+477 YYEANNPQGYQV

-495 FTDLTDEEVTSI
+495 FTDMTNEEVATL
-507 GEQTGDSYNIN
+507 GEQAGDAYNIS
-518 DANGEFLG
+518 DANGEFIG
-526 YAMQKSDFN
+526 YVMQKTDFN
-535 NLLMGFR
+535 NMIMGFT

-588 ATAVKKTINSQTLTV
+588 QKAVKKTINSQTLLV

-608 AMATLHFVISLVML
+608 AMATLHFFVALVML
-622 KQMLLTL
+622 KQMLMVF
-629 GVTSS
+629 GVVSS
-634 LMIYTVSGI
+634 SMIYTVSGI
-643 TLLAVALIYFVIYK
+643 TLLAVALFYFIIYK

>member
-20 SFVLAS
+20 PFVLAS

-38 LMLSPVMET
+38 LMLSPVMKS
-47 MGSGAVSIGL
+47 MGTGAVSIGL
-57 GVVVLTIFSVIIE
+57 GVVVLTIFSLIME
-70 IYSFNFLMKQRA
+70 IYSFNFLMQQRT

-93 NKKKVALIA
+93 NKKKVALVA
-102 SLELIMIFLL
+102 SIELFFIFLL
-112 VVVLGSVLAGVFAN
+112 VIVLGSALAGVFAN

-146 PLAFAMTAS
+146 PLAFAMTAF
-155 LFAGIFFLLE
+155 LFAVIFFILE

-195 LLAALGVVG
+195 LLAALGVLS
-204 LGIGYYLSLSS
+204 LGVGYYLSLSS
-215 KAEGVALIF
+215 KAAGLAVIY

-263 HFITTSQMIFRMKQH
+263 HFVTTSQMIFRMKQH
-278 AKGLA
+278 ATGLA
-283 NITLLAVMAFVTI
+283 NITLLSVMAFVTI

-301 LYTGMSSMTSGLYPK
+301 LYTGMSSMTSRLYPK
-316 ETSITYKVADRS
+316 ETSITYPVSDRS
-328 QGESAYQQSVLSHF
+328 QGETVYQQSVLSHF
-342 PEKAEDSLSYL
+342 PEKAHDSLSYL
-353 TYQAGLVYDGGKE
+353 TYQAGLVYDGGEE

-371 ETIANKEIV
+371 VTI
-380 ISPETIANPNF
+380 SDPDF
-391 SKMAF
+391 SKIAF

-421 FMRPSE
+421 FIRPSE
-427 KPLLKKLVLGD
+427 KPSLKKLVLGEQ
-438 HTFENVA
+438 TFENVV
-445 NLDQAIFPDIT
+445 NLDQAILPDIT
-456 NTLNAAVMVVSDDTV
+456 NTLNAAVMVVSDDSV
-471 LNTVRE
+471 LETIRS
-477 YYESNNPQGYQV
+477 YYEANNPQGYQV

-495 FTDLTDEEVTSI
+495 FTDMTNEEVATL
-507 GEQTGDSYNIN
+507 GEQAGDAYNIS
-518 DANGEFLG
+518 DANGEFIG
-526 YAMQKSDFN
+526 YVMQKTDFN
-535 NLLMGFR
+535 NMIMGFT

-588 ATAVKKTINSQTLTV
+588 QQTVKKTIDSQTLLV

-608 AMATLHFVISLVML
+608 AMATLHFVVALVML
-622 KQMLLTL
+622 KQMLMMF
-629 GVTSS
+629 GVVSS
-634 LMIYTVSGI
+634 SMIYTISGI

>member
-1 MFYLKLAGQNIR
+1 
-13 KSMGVFA
+13 MGVFA
-20 SFVLAS
+20 PFVLAS

-38 LMLSPVMET
+38 LMLSPVMKT

-57 GVVVLTIFSVIIE
+57 GVVVLTIFSVIME
-70 IYSFNFLMKQRA
+70 IYSFNFLMQQRT

-93 NKKKVALIA
+93 NKKKVALVA
-102 SLELIMIFLL
+102 SIELFFIFLL
-112 VVVLGSVLAGVFAN
+112 VIVLGSALAGVFAN

-146 PLAFAMTAS
+146 PLAFVMTAF
-155 LFAGIFFLLE
+155 LFAGIFFILE

-176 PLILFRASEKGEK
+176 PLILFSASEKGEK
-189 EPKGNV
+189 EPRGNF
-195 LLAALGVVG
+195 LLAALGVLS
-204 LGIGYYLSLSS
+204 LGVGYYLSLSS
-215 KAEGVALIF
+215 QSAGVGVIY

-252 RKNKRYFYTPE
+252 RKNKGYFYTPE

-278 AKGLA
+278 ATGLA

-371 ETIANKEIV
+371 ETIAN
-380 ISPETIANPNF
+380 PDF
-391 SKMAF
+391 SKIAF
-396 TYFITQDDFRKLGN
+396 TYFVTQDDFRKLGN

-421 FMRPSE
+421 FIRPSE
-427 KPLLKKLVLGD
+427 MPLLEKVTLGD
-438 HTFENVA
+438 STFENVV
-445 NLDQAIFPDIT
+445 NLDTAIFPDIT
-456 NTLNAAVMVVSDDTV
+456 NTLNAAVMVVSDDSV
-471 LNTVRE
+471 LETIRS

-495 FTDLTDEEVTSI
+495 FTDMTNEEVATL
-507 GEQTGDSYNIN
+507 GEQAGDAYNIS
-518 DANGEFLG
+518 DANGESLG
-526 YAMQKSDFN
+526 YVMQKTDFTN
-535 NLLMGFR
+535 MIMGFR

-588 ATAVKKTINSQTLTV
+588 QQAVKKTINSQTLLV

-608 AMATLHFVISLVML
+608 AMATLHFVVALVML
-622 KQMLLTL
+622 KQMLMMF
-629 GVTSS
+629 GVVSS
-634 LMIYTVSGI
+634 SMIYTVSGI
-643 TLLAVALIYFVIYK
+643 TLLAVVLIYFVIYK

>member
-20 SFVLAS
+20 PFVLAS

-38 LMLSPVMET
+38 LMLSPVMKS
-47 MGSGAVSIGL
+47 MGTGAVSIGL
-57 GVVVLTIFSVIIE
+57 GVVVLTIFSLIME
-70 IYSFNFLMKQRA
+70 IYSFNFLMQQRT

-93 NKKKVALIA
+93 NKKKVALVA
-102 SLELIMIFLL
+102 SIELFFIFLL
-112 VVVLGSVLAGVFAN
+112 VIVLGSALAGVFAN

-146 PLAFAMTAS
+146 PLAFAMTAF
-155 LFAGIFFLLE
+155 LFAVIFFILE

-176 PLILFRASEKGEK
+176 SLILFRASEKGEK

-195 LLAALGVVG
+195 LLAALGVLS
-204 LGIGYYLSLSS
+204 LGVGYYLSLSS
-215 KAEGVALIF
+215 KAAGLAVIY

-263 HFITTSQMIFRMKQH
+263 HFVTTSQMIFRMKQH
-278 AKGLA
+278 ATGLA
-283 NITLLAVMAFVTI
+283 NITLLSVMAFVTI

-301 LYTGMSSMTSGLYPK
+301 LYTGMSSMTSRLYPK
-316 ETSITYKVADRS
+316 ETSITYPVSDRS
-328 QGESAYQQSVLSHF
+328 QGETVYQQSVLSHF
-342 PEKAEDSLSYL
+342 PEKAHDSLSYL
-353 TYQAGLVYDGGKE
+353 TYQAGLVYDGGEE

-371 ETIANKEIV
+371 VTI
-380 ISPETIANPNF
+380 SDPDF
-391 SKMAF
+391 SKIAF

-421 FMRPSE
+421 FIRPSE
-427 KPLLKKLVLGD
+427 KPSLKKLVLGEQ
-438 HTFENVA
+438 TFENVV

-456 NTLNAAVMVVSDDTV
+456 NTLNAAVIVVSDDTV

-477 YYESNNPQGYQV
+477 YYESNKPQGYPV

-495 FTDLTDEEVTSI
+495 FTDLTNEEVASI
-507 GEQTGDSYNIN
+507 GQQTGDSYNIN

-535 NLLMGFR
+535 NMLLGFT

-553 ISFLLGAALIIYY
+553 ISFLLGVALIIYY

-588 ATAVKKTINSQTLTV
+588 QKAVKKTINSQTLLV

-608 AMATLHFVISLVML
+608 AMATLHFFVALVML
-622 KQMLLTL
+622 KQMLMVF
-629 GVTSS
+629 GVVSS
-634 LMIYTVSGI
+634 SMIYTVSGI
-643 TLLAVALIYFVIYK
+643 TLLAVALFYFIIYK

>member
-1 MFYLKLAGQNIR
+1 MFYLKLAVQNIR
-13 KSMGVFA
+13 KSMGEFA
-20 SFVLAS
+20 PFVLAS

-38 LMLSPVMET
+38 LMLSPVMKT
-47 MGSGAVSIGL
+47 MGSGAISIGL
-57 GVVVLTIFSVIIE
+57 GVVVLTIFSVIME

-82 REFGLYNMLGM
+82 REFGLYNILGM

-102 SLELIMIFLL
+102 SLELMMIFLL

-131 FVNLTNYSDLHFSIS
+131 FVNITHYSDLHFGID
-146 PLAFAMTAS
+146 PLAFVMTAF

-204 LGIGYYLSLSS
+204 LGVGYYLSLSS
-215 KAEGVALIF
+215 KAAGLVVIY

-278 AKGLA
+278 ATGLA

-301 LYTGMSSMTSGLYPK
+301 LYTGMSSMTGGLYPK
-316 ETSITYKVADRS
+316 ETSITYKVSNRS
-328 QGESAYQQSVLSHF
+328 QGEAAYQQSVLSHF
-342 PEKAEDSLSYL
+342 PENANDNLSYL
-353 TYQAGLVYDGGKE
+353 TYQAGLVYGGGEE

-371 ETIANKEIV
+371 ETI
-380 ISPETIANPNF
+380 SNPDF

-410 DLPELAANQVA
+410 DLPELVANQVVY
-421 FMRPSE
+421 MRPSE
-427 KPLLKKLVLGD
+427 KPLLKKLVLGNQ
-438 HTFENVA
+438 TFENVA
-445 NLDQAIFPDIT
+445 NLDKAIFPDNY

-471 LNTVRE
+471 LDAVRE
-477 YYESNNPQGYQV
+477 YYESNNPQGYTV

-495 FTDLTDEEVTSI
+495 FTDLTKEEVAKV
-507 GEQTGDSYNIN
+507 GQQAGNIYTIS
-518 DANGEFLG
+518 DENGEYVG
-526 YAMQKSDFN
+526 NIMQRTDFN
-535 NLLMGFR
+535 NMLMGFT

-588 ATAVKKTINSQTLTV
+588 ATAVKKTINSQILIV

-608 AMATLHFVISLVML
+608 VMATLHFVIALVML
-622 KQMLLTL
+622 KQMLLSF
-629 GVTSS
+629 GVVSS
-634 LMIYTVSGI
+634 SMIYTVSGI
-643 TLLAVALIYFVIYK
+643 TLLAVVLIYFVIYK
-657 WTSRTYYRII
+657 WTSRSYYRII

>member
-20 SFVLAS
+20 PFVLAS

-38 LMLSPVMET
+38 LMLSPVMKT

-57 GVVVLTIFSVIIE
+57 GVVVLTIFSVIME

-102 SLELIMIFLL
+102 SLELMMIFLL

-146 PLAFAMTAS
+146 PLAFAMTAF
-155 LFAGIFFLLE
+155 LFTGIFFILE

-189 EPKGNV
+189 EPRGNL
-195 LLAALGVVG
+195 LLAALGVLS
-204 LGIGYYLSLSS
+204 LGVGYYLSLSS
-215 KAEGVALIF
+215 KAAGVGVIY

-233 IAGTYLFYIS
+233 VAGTYLFYIS

-252 RKNKRYFYTPE
+252 RKNKRYFYKPE

-278 AKGLA
+278 ATGLA

-301 LYTGMSSMTSGLYPK
+301 LYTGMSSMTGALYPK
-316 ETSITYKVADRS
+316 ETSITYPISDRS
-328 QGESAYQQSVLSHF
+328 QGEAAYQQSVLSHF
-342 PEKAEDSLSYL
+342 PEKSENSLTYL
-353 TYQAGLVYDGGKE
+353 TYQAGLVYDGGSE

-371 ETIANKEIV
+371 EN
-380 ISPETIANPNF
+380 ISNPDF

-427 KPLLKKLVLGD
+427 KPSLKKLIFGD
-438 HTFENVA
+438 QNFENVA

-456 NTLNAAVMVVSDDTV
+456 NTLNAAVMVVSDDSV
-471 LNTVRE
+471 LETIRS
-477 YYESNNPQGYQV
+477 YYEANNPQGYQV

-495 FTDLTDEEVTSI
+495 FTELTNEEVVKV
-507 GEQTGDSYNIN
+507 GEQSGEIYEILDE
-518 DANGEFLG
+518 NGEYLG
-526 YAMQKSDFN
+526 NVMQRTDFN
-535 NLLMGFR
+535 NMLMSFT

-566 KQYSEGHEDKKS
+566 KQYSEGYEDKKS

-588 ATAVKKTINSQTLTV
+588 QQAVKKTINSQTLLV

-608 AMATLHFVISLVML
+608 AMATLHFVVALVML
-622 KQMLLTL
+622 KQMLMMF
-629 GVTSS
+629 GVVSS
-634 LMIYTVSGI
+634 SMIYTVSGI
-643 TLLAVALIYFVIYK
+643 TLLAVALIYFIIYK

>member
-20 SFVLAS
+20 PFVLAS

-38 LMLSPVMET
+38 LMLSPVMKS
-47 MGSGAVSIGL
+47 MGTGAVSIGL
-57 GVVVLTIFSVIIE
+57 GVVVLTIFSLIME
-70 IYSFNFLMKQRA
+70 IYSFNFLMQQRT

-93 NKKKVALIA
+93 NKKKVALVA
-102 SLELIMIFLL
+102 SIELFFIFLL
-112 VVVLGSVLAGVFAN
+112 VIVLGSALAGVFAN

-146 PLAFAMTAS
+146 PLAFAMTAF
-155 LFAGIFFLLE
+155 LFAVIFFILE

-176 PLILFRASEKGEK
+176 SLILFRASEKGEK

-195 LLAALGVVG
+195 LLAALGVLS
-204 LGIGYYLSLSS
+204 LGVGYYLSLSS
-215 KAEGVALIF
+215 KAAGLAVIY

-263 HFITTSQMIFRMKQH
+263 HFVTTSQMIFRMKQH
-278 AKGLA
+278 ATGLA
-283 NITLLAVMAFVTI
+283 NITLLSVMAFVTI

-301 LYTGMSSMTSGLYPK
+301 LYTGMSSMTSRLYPK
-316 ETSITYKVADRS
+316 ETSITYPVSDRS
-328 QGESAYQQSVLSHF
+328 QGETVYQQSVLSHF
-342 PEKAEDSLSYL
+342 PEKAHDSLSYL
-353 TYQAGLVYDGGKE
+353 TYQAGLVYDGGEE

-371 ETIANKEIV
+371 VTI
-380 ISPETIANPNF
+380 SDPDF
-391 SKMAF
+391 SKIAF
-396 TYFITQDDFRKLGN
+396 TYFITQGDFRKLGN

-421 FMRPSE
+421 FIRPSE
-427 KPLLKKLVLGD
+427 KPSLKKLVLGEQ
-438 HTFENVA
+438 TFENVV
-445 NLDQAIFPDIT
+445 NLDQAILPDIT
-456 NTLNAAVMVVSDDTV
+456 NTLNAAVMVVSDDSV
-471 LNTVRE
+471 LETIRS
-477 YYESNNPQGYQV
+477 YYEANNPQGYQV

-495 FTDLTDEEVTSI
+495 FTDMTNEEVATL
-507 GEQTGDSYNIN
+507 GEQAGDAYNIS
-518 DANGEFLG
+518 DANGEFIG
-526 YAMQKSDFN
+526 YVMQKTDFN
-535 NLLMGFR
+535 NMIMGFI

-588 ATAVKKTINSQTLTV
+588 QQTVKKTIDSQTLLV

-608 AMATLHFVISLVML
+608 AMATLHFVVALVML
-622 KQMLLTL
+622 KQMLMMF
-629 GVTSS
+629 GVVSS
-634 LMIYTVSGI
+634 SMIYTISGI

-657 WTSRTYYRII
+657 WTNRTYYRII

>member
-20 SFVLAS
+20 PFVLAS

-38 LMLSPVMET
+38 LMLSPVMKT
-47 MGSGAVSIGL
+47 MGTGAVSIGL
-57 GVVVLTIFSVIIE
+57 GVVVLTIFSLIME
-70 IYSFNFLMKQRA
+70 IYSFNFLMQQRT

-93 NKKKVALIA
+93 NKKKVALVA
-102 SLELIMIFLL
+102 SIELFFIFLL
-112 VVVLGSVLAGVFAN
+112 VIVLGSALAGVFAN

-146 PLAFAMTAS
+146 PLAFAMTAF
-155 LFAGIFFLLE
+155 LFAGIFFILE

-189 EPKGNV
+189 EPRGNL
-195 LLAALGVVG
+195 LLAALGVLS
-204 LGIGYYLSLSS
+204 LGVGYYLSLSS
-215 KAEGVALIF
+215 KAAGVGVIY

-233 IAGTYLFYIS
+233 VAGTYLFYIS

-278 AKGLA
+278 ATGLA

-301 LYTGMSSMTSGLYPK
+301 LYTGMSSMTGALYPK
-316 ETSITYKVADRS
+316 ETSITYPVSDRS
-328 QGESAYQQSVLSHF
+328 QGEAAYQQSVLSHF

-353 TYQAGLVYDGGKE
+353 TYQAGLVYDGGSE

-371 ETIANKEIV
+371 EN
-380 ISPETIANPNF
+380 ISNPDF

-427 KPLLKKLVLGD
+427 KPSLKKLVLGGQ
-438 HTFENVA
+438 TFENVA

-456 NTLNAAVMVVSDDTV
+456 NTLNAAVMVVSDDSV
-471 LNTVRE
+471 LETIRSYFE
-477 YYESNNPQGYQV
+477 ANNPQGYQV

-495 FTDLTDEEVTSI
+495 FTELTNEEVAKV
-507 GEQTGDSYNIN
+507 GEQSGEIYEILDE
-518 DANGEFLG
+518 NGEYLG
-526 YAMQKSDFN
+526 NVMQRTDFN
-535 NLLMGFR
+535 NMLMGFT

-566 KQYSEGHEDKKS
+566 KQYSEGYEDKKS

-588 ATAVKKTINSQTLTV
+588 QQAVKKTINSQTLLV

-608 AMATLHFVISLVML
+608 AMATLHFVVALVML
-622 KQMLLTL
+622 KQMLMMF
-629 GVTSS
+629 GVVSS
-634 LMIYTVSGI
+634 SMIYTVSGI
-643 TLLAVALIYFVIYK
+643 TLLAVALIYFIIYK

>member
-13 KSMGVFA
+13 KSMGVF
-20 SFVLAS
+20 SPFVLAS

-38 LMLSPVMET
+38 LMLSPVMKS
-47 MGSGAVSIGL
+47 MGTGAVSIGL
-57 GVVVLTIFSVIIE
+57 GVVVLTIFSLIME
-70 IYSFNFLMKQRA
+70 IYSFNFLMQQRT

-93 NKKKVALIA
+93 NKKKVALVA
-102 SLELIMIFLL
+102 SIELLFIFLL
-112 VVVLGSVLAGVFAN
+112 VIVLGSALAGVFSN

-146 PLAFAMTAS
+146 PLAFAMTAF
-155 LFAGIFFLLE
+155 LFAGIFFILE

-176 PLILFRASEKGEK
+176 PLILFSASEKGEK
-189 EPKGNV
+189 EPRGNF
-195 LLAALGVVG
+195 LLAALGVLS
-204 LGIGYYLSLSS
+204 LGVGYYLSLSS
-215 KAEGVALIF
+215 QSAGVGVIY

-252 RKNKRYFYTPE
+252 RKNKGYFYTPE

-278 AKGLA
+278 ATGLA

-371 ETIANKEIV
+371 ETIAN
-380 ISPETIANPNF
+380 PDF
-391 SKMAF
+391 SKIAF
-396 TYFITQDDFRKLGN
+396 TYFVTQDDFRKLGN

-421 FMRPSE
+421 FIRPSE
-427 KPLLKKLVLGD
+427 MPLLEKVTLGD
-438 HTFENVA
+438 STFENVV
-445 NLDQAIFPDIT
+445 NLDTAIFPDIT

-471 LNTVRE
+471 FNTIRE
-477 YYESNNPQGYQV
+477 YYESNNPQGYLT

-495 FTDLTDEEVTSI
+495 FTDLTDEEVLSL
-507 GEQTGDSYNIN
+507 GEQSGEIYEILDE
-518 DANGEFLG
+518 NGEYLG
-526 YAMQKSDFN
+526 NVMQRTDFN
-535 NLLMGFR
+535 NVLMGFT

-588 ATAVKKTINSQTLTV
+588 AAAVKKTINSQTLTV

-622 KQMLLTL
+622 KQMLLTF

>member
-20 SFVLAS
+20 PFVLAS

-38 LMLSPVMET
+38 LMLSPVMKT
-47 MGSGAVSIGL
+47 MGTGAVSIGL
-57 GVVVLTIFSVIIE
+57 GVVVLTIFSLIME
-70 IYSFNFLMKQRA
+70 IYSFNFLMQQRT

-93 NKKKVALIA
+93 NKKKVALVA
-102 SLELIMIFLL
+102 SIELFFIFLL
-112 VVVLGSVLAGVFAN
+112 VIVLGSALAGVFAN

-146 PLAFAMTAS
+146 PLAFAMTAF
-155 LFAGIFFLLE
+155 LFAGIFFILE

-189 EPKGNV
+189 EPRGNL
-195 LLAALGVVG
+195 LLAALGVLS
-204 LGIGYYLSLSS
+204 LGVGYYLSLSS
-215 KAEGVALIF
+215 KAAGVGVIY

-233 IAGTYLFYIS
+233 VAGTYLFYIS

-278 AKGLA
+278 ATGLA

-301 LYTGMSSMTSGLYPK
+301 LYTGMSSMTGALYPK
-316 ETSITYKVADRS
+316 ETSITYPVSDRS
-328 QGESAYQQSVLSHF
+328 QGEAAYQQSVLSHF
-342 PEKAEDSLSYL
+342 PEKSENSLTYL
-353 TYQAGLVYDGGKE
+353 TYQAGLVYDGGSE

-371 ETIANKEIV
+371 EN
-380 ISPETIANPNF
+380 ISNPDF

-427 KPLLKKLVLGD
+427 KLSLKNLVLGGQ
-438 HTFENVA
+438 TFENVA

-456 NTLNAAVMVVSDDTV
+456 NTLNAAVMVVSDDSV
-471 LNTVRE
+471 LETIRSYFE
-477 YYESNNPQGYQV
+477 ANNPQGYQV

-495 FTDLTDEEVTSI
+495 FTDLTDEELVTAGI
-507 GEQTGDSYNIN
+507 LNE
-518 DANGEFLG
+518 NGEYLG
-526 YAMQKSDFN
+526 NVMQRTDFN
-535 NLLMGFR
+535 NMLMGFT

-566 KQYSEGHEDKKS
+566 KQYSEGYEDKKS

-588 ATAVKKTINSQTLTV
+588 QKAVKKTINSQTLLV

-608 AMATLHFVISLVML
+608 AMATLHFVVALVML
-622 KQMLLTL
+622 KQMLMMF
-629 GVTSS
+629 GVVSS
-634 LMIYTVSGI
+634 GMIYTVSGI
-643 TLLAVALIYFVIYK
+643 TLLAVALIYFIIYK

>member
-20 SFVLAS
+20 PFVLAS

-38 LMLSPVMET
+38 LMLSPVMKT

-57 GVVVLTIFSVIIE
+57 GVVVLTIFSVIME
-70 IYSFNFLMKQRA
+70 IYSFNFLMQQRA

-93 NKKKVALIA
+93 NKKKVALVA
-102 SLELIMIFLL
+102 SIELFFIFLL
-112 VVVLGSVLAGVFAN
+112 VIVLGSALAGVFSN

-131 FVNLTNYSDLHFSIS
+131 FVNLTSYGDLHFSIS
-146 PLAFAMTAS
+146 PLAFVLTAF
-155 LFAGIFFLLE
+155 LFAGIFFILE

-189 EPKGNV
+189 EPRGNL
-195 LLAALGVVG
+195 LLAALAVLSLGV
-204 LGIGYYLSLSS
+204 GYYLSLSS
-215 KAEGVALIF
+215 QSAGVGVIY

-278 AKGLA
+278 ATGLA

-301 LYTGMSSMTSGLYPK
+301 LYTGMANMTSGLYPK
-316 ETSITYKVADRS
+316 ETSITYPVADRS

-342 PEKAEDSLSYL
+342 PEKANDSLSYL

-371 ETIANKEIV
+371 ETIAN
-380 ISPETIANPNF
+380 PDF

-396 TYFITQDDFRKLGN
+396 TYFISQDDFRKLGN

-427 KPLLKKLVLGD
+427 KPLLKKLVLGEQ
-438 HTFENVA
+438 TFENVA
-445 NLDQAIFPDIT
+445 NLDQAIFPDIY

-477 YYESNNPQGYQV
+477 YYESNNPQGYLV

-495 FTDLTDEEVTSI
+495 FTDLTKEEVAKV
-507 GEQTGDSYNIN
+507 GQQAGNIYTISN
-518 DANGEFLG
+518 ENGEYVG
-526 YAMQKSDFN
+526 NIMQRTDFN
-535 NLLMGFR
+535 NMLMGFT

-588 ATAVKKTINSQTLTV
+588 AAAVKKTINSQTLTV

-608 AMATLHFVISLVML
+608 AMATLHFVIALVML
-622 KQMLLTL
+622 KQMLLSF

>member
-20 SFVLAS
+20 PFVLAS

-38 LMLSPVMET
+38 LMLSPVMKS
-47 MGSGAVSIGL
+47 MGTGAVSIGL
-57 GVVVLTIFSVIIE
+57 GVVVLTIFSLIME
-70 IYSFNFLMKQRA
+70 IYSFNFLMQQRT
-82 REFGLYNMLGM
+82 REFGLYNVLGM
-93 NKKKVALIA
+93 NKKKVAMVA
-102 SLELIMIFLL
+102 SIELFFIFLL
-112 VVVLGSVLAGVFAN
+112 VIVLGSALAGVFAN

-131 FVNLTNYSDLHFSIS
+131 FVNLANYSDLHFSIS
-146 PLAFAMTAS
+146 PLAFAMTAF
-155 LFAGIFFLLE
+155 LFAVIFFILE

-195 LLAALGVVG
+195 LLAALGVLS
-204 LGIGYYLSLSS
+204 LGVGYYLSLSS
-215 KAEGVALIF
+215 KAAGVGVIY

-278 AKGLA
+278 ATGLA
-283 NITLLAVMAFVTI
+283 NITLLSVMAFVTI

-301 LYTGMSSMTSGLYPK
+301 LYTGMSSMTSRLYPK
-316 ETSITYKVADRS
+316 ETSITYPVSDRS
-328 QGESAYQQSVLSHF
+328 QGETVYQQSVLSHF
-342 PEKAEDSLSYL
+342 PEKAHDSLSYL
-353 TYQAGLVYDGGKE
+353 TYQAGLVYDGGEE

-371 ETIANKEIV
+371 VTI
-380 ISPETIANPNF
+380 SDPDF
-391 SKMAF
+391 SKIAF
-396 TYFITQDDFRKLGN
+396 IYFITQDDFRKLGN
-410 DLPELAANQVA
+410 DLPELATNQVA
-421 FMRPSE
+421 FIRPSE
-427 KPLLKKLVLGD
+427 KPSLKKLVLGEQ
-438 HTFENVA
+438 TFENVV

-477 YYESNNPQGYQV
+477 YYESNKPQGYPV

-495 FTDLTDEEVTSI
+495 FTDLTDEELVTAGI
-507 GEQTGDSYNIN
+507 LNE
-518 DANGEFLG
+518 NGEYLVNV
-526 YAMQKSDFN
+526 MQRTDFN
-535 NLLMGFR
+535 NMLLGFT

-588 ATAVKKTINSQTLTV
+588 QKAVKKTINSQTLLV

-608 AMATLHFVISLVML
+608 AMATLHFVVALVML
-622 KQMLLTL
+622 KQMLMMF
-629 GVTSS
+629 GVVSS
-634 LMIYTVSGI
+634 SMIYTVSGI

>member
-20 SFVLAS
+20 PFVLAS

-38 LMLSPVMET
+38 IMLSPVMKT
-47 MGSGAVSIGL
+47 MGSGAISIGL
-57 GVVVLTIFSVIIE
+57 GVIVLTIFSVIME

-102 SLELIMIFLL
+102 SLELMMIFLL
-112 VVVLGSVLAGVFAN
+112 VVVLGSVLAGVFSN

-131 FVNLTNYSDLHFSIS
+131 FVNITHYSDLHFGID
-146 PLAFAMTAS
+146 PLAFVMTAF

-195 LLAALGVVG
+195 LLAALGVMG
-204 LGIGYYLSLSS
+204 LGVGYYLSLSS
-215 KAEGVALIF
+215 KAEGLAVIY

-278 AKGLA
+278 ATGLA

-301 LYTGMSSMTSGLYPK
+301 LYTGMANMTSGLYPK
-316 ETSITYKVADRS
+316 ETSITYPVSDRS
-328 QGESAYQQSVLSHF
+328 QGEAAYQQSVLSHF
-342 PEKAEDSLSYL
+342 PEKANDNLSYL

-371 ETIANKEIV
+371 ETI
-380 ISPETIANPNF
+380 SNPDF

-410 DLPELAANQVA
+410 DLPELAANQVV

-427 KPLLKKLVLGD
+427 KPSLKKLVLGEQ
-438 HTFENVA
+438 TFENVA
-445 NLDQAIFPDIT
+445 NLDKAIFPDIT
-456 NTLNAAVMVVSDDTV
+456 NTLNAAVMVVSDDTI

-495 FTDLTDEEVTSI
+495 FTDLTKEEVAKV
-507 GEQTGDSYNIN
+507 GEQAGNIYTISN
-518 DANGEFLG
+518 ENGEYVG
-526 YAMQKSDFN
+526 NIMQRTDFN
-535 NLLMGFR
+535 NMLMGFT

-588 ATAVKKTINSQTLTV
+588 AAAVKKTINSQTLTV

-608 AMATLHFVISLVML
+608 VMATLHFVIALVML
-622 KQMLLTL
+622 KQMLLSF

>member
-20 SFVLAS
+20 PFVLAS

-38 LMLSPVMET
+38 LMLSPVMKS
-47 MGSGAVSIGL
+47 MGTGAVSIGL
-57 GVVVLTIFSVIIE
+57 GVVVLTIFSLIME
-70 IYSFNFLMKQRA
+70 IYSFNFLMQQRT

-93 NKKKVALIA
+93 NKKKVALVA
-102 SLELIMIFLL
+102 SIELFFIFLL
-112 VVVLGSVLAGVFAN
+112 VIVLGSALAGVFAN

-146 PLAFAMTAS
+146 PLAFAMTAF
-155 LFAGIFFLLE
+155 LFAVIFFILE

-176 PLILFRASEKGEK
+176 SLILFRASEKGEK

-195 LLAALGVVG
+195 LLAALGVLS
-204 LGIGYYLSLSS
+204 LGVGYYLSLSS
-215 KAEGVALIF
+215 KAAGLAVIY

-263 HFITTSQMIFRMKQH
+263 HFVTTSQMIFRMKQH
-278 AKGLA
+278 ATGLA
-283 NITLLAVMAFVTI
+283 NITLLSVMAFVTI

-301 LYTGMSSMTSGLYPK
+301 LYTGMSSMTSRLYPK
-316 ETSITYKVADRS
+316 ETSITYPVSDRS
-328 QGESAYQQSVLSHF
+328 QGETVYQQSVLSHF
-342 PEKAEDSLSYL
+342 PEKAHDSLSYL
-353 TYQAGLVYDGGKE
+353 TYQAGLVYDGGEE

-371 ETIANKEIV
+371 VTI
-380 ISPETIANPNF
+380 SDPDF
-391 SKMAF
+391 SKIAF
-396 TYFITQDDFRKLGN
+396 TYFITQGDFRKLGN

-421 FMRPSE
+421 FIRPSE
-427 KPLLKKLVLGD
+427 KPSLKKLVLGEQ
-438 HTFENVA
+438 TFENVV
-445 NLDQAIFPDIT
+445 NLDQAILPDIT
-456 NTLNAAVMVVSDDTV
+456 NTLNAAVMVVSDDSV
-471 LNTVRE
+471 LETIRS
-477 YYESNNPQGYQV
+477 YYEANNPQGYQV

-495 FTDLTDEEVTSI
+495 FTDMTNEEVATL
-507 GEQTGDSYNIN
+507 GEQAGDAYNIS
-518 DANGEFLG
+518 DANGEFIG
-526 YAMQKSDFN
+526 YVMQKTDFN
-535 NLLMGFR
+535 NMIMGFI

-553 ISFLLGAALIIYY
+553 ISFLLGVALIIYY

-588 ATAVKKTINSQTLTV
+588 QKAVKKTINSQTLLV

-608 AMATLHFVISLVML
+608 AMATLHFFVALVML
-622 KQMLLTL
+622 KQMLMVF
-629 GVTSS
+629 GVVSS
-634 LMIYTVSGI
+634 SMIYTVSGI
-643 TLLAVALIYFVIYK
+643 TLLAVALFYFIIYK

>member
-20 SFVLAS
+20 PFVLAS

-38 LMLSPVMET
+38 LMLSPVMKT
-47 MGSGAVSIGL
+47 MGYGAVSIGL
-57 GVVVLTIFSVIIE
+57 GVIVLTIFSVIME

-102 SLELIMIFLL
+102 SLELMMIFLL

-131 FVNLTNYSDLHFSIS
+131 FVNITHYSDLHFGIA
-146 PLAFAMTAS
+146 PLAFAMTAF

-195 LLAALGVVG
+195 LLAALGVMG
-204 LGIGYYLSLSS
+204 LGVGYYLSLSS
-215 KAEGVALIF
+215 KSAGLAVIY

-278 AKGLA
+278 ATGLA

-301 LYTGMSSMTSGLYPK
+301 LYTGMSSMTGALYPK
-316 ETSITYKVADRS
+316 ETSITYKVSDRS

-342 PEKAEDSLSYL
+342 PEKANDSLTYL
-353 TYQAGLVYDGGKE
+353 TYQAGLVYDGGSE

-371 ETIANKEIV
+371 ETI
-380 ISPETIANPNF
+380 SNPDF

-410 DLPELAANQVA
+410 DFPELAANQVA

-427 KPLLKKLVLGD
+427 KPSLKKLVLGD
-438 HTFENVA
+438 QTFENVA
-445 NLDQAIFPDIT
+445 NLDQAIFPDII

-471 LNTVRE
+471 LDAVRK

-495 FTDLTDEEVTSI
+495 FTDLTKEEVAKV
-507 GEQTGDSYNIN
+507 GEQAGDIYEILDES
-518 DANGEFLG
+518 GEYLG
-526 YAMQKSDFN
+526 NVMQRTDFN
-535 NLLMGFR
+535 NLLMGFT

-588 ATAVKKTINSQTLTV
+588 AAAVKKTINSQTLTV

-608 AMATLHFVISLVML
+608 VMATLHFVIALVML
-622 KQMLLTL
+622 KQMLLSF

>member
-13 KSMGVFA
+13 KSIGVFA
-20 SFVLAS
+20 PFVLAS

-38 LMLSPVMET
+38 LMLSPVMKT
-47 MGSGAVSIGL
+47 MGTGAVSIGL
-57 GVVVLTIFSVIIE
+57 GVVVLTIFSLIME
-70 IYSFNFLMKQRA
+70 IYSFNFLMQQRT

-93 NKKKVALIA
+93 NKKKVALVA
-102 SLELIMIFLL
+102 SIELFFIFLL
-112 VVVLGSVLAGVFAN
+112 VIVLGSALAGVFAN

-146 PLAFAMTAS
+146 PLAFAMTAF
-155 LFAGIFFLLE
+155 LFAGIFFILE

-189 EPKGNV
+189 EPRGNL
-195 LLAALGVVG
+195 LLAALGVLS
-204 LGIGYYLSLSS
+204 LGVGYYLSLSS
-215 KAEGVALIF
+215 KAAGVGVIY

-233 IAGTYLFYIS
+233 VAGTYLFYIS

-278 AKGLA
+278 ATGLA

-301 LYTGMSSMTSGLYPK
+301 LYTGMSSMTGALYPK
-316 ETSITYKVADRS
+316 ETSITYPVADRS
-328 QGESAYQQSVLSHF
+328 QGEMAFQQSVLSHF

-353 TYQAGLVYDGGKE
+353 TYQAGLVYDGGSE

-371 ETIANKEIV
+371 KN
-380 ISPETIANPNF
+380 ISNPDF
-391 SKMAF
+391 SKIAF

-427 KPLLKKLVLGD
+427 KPSLKKLIFGD
-438 HTFENVA
+438 QNFENVA
-445 NLDQAIFPDIT
+445 NLDTAIFPDIT
-456 NTLNAAVMVVSDDTV
+456 NTLNAAVMVVSDDSV
-471 LNTVRE
+471 LETIRSYFE
-477 YYESNNPQGYQV
+477 ANNPQGYQV

-495 FTDLTDEEVTSI
+495 FIDLTNEEVAKV
-507 GEQTGDSYNIN
+507 GEQSGEIYEILDE
-518 DANGEFLG
+518 NGEYLG
-526 YAMQKSDFN
+526 NVMQRTDFN
-535 NLLMGFR
+535 NMLMGFT

-566 KQYSEGHEDKKS
+566 KQYSEGYEDKKS

-588 ATAVKKTINSQTLTV
+588 QKAVKKTINSQTLLV

-608 AMATLHFVISLVML
+608 AMATLHFVVALVML
-622 KQMLLTL
+622 KQMLMMF
-629 GVTSS
+629 GVVSS
-634 LMIYTVSGI
+634 SMIYTVSGI
-643 TLLAVALIYFVIYK
+643 TLLAVALIYFIIYK

>member
-20 SFVLAS
+20 PFVLAS

-38 LMLSPVMET
+38 LMLSPVMKT
-47 MGSGAVSIGL
+47 MGSGAISIGL
-57 GVVVLTIFSVIIE
+57 GVIVLTIFSVIME

-102 SLELIMIFLL
+102 SLELMMIFLL

-131 FVNLTNYSDLHFSIS
+131 FVNLTHYSDLHFGID
-146 PLAFAMTAS
+146 PLAFAMTAF

-204 LGIGYYLSLSS
+204 LGVGYYLSLSS
-215 KAEGVALIF
+215 KAEGLAVIY

-243 FMTWYLKAR
+243 FMTWYLKTR

-278 AKGLA
+278 ATGLA

-301 LYTGMSSMTSGLYPK
+301 LYTGMSSMTGALYPK
-316 ETSITYKVADRS
+316 ETSITYKVSDRS
-328 QGESAYQQSVLSHF
+328 QGEAAYQQSVLSHF
-342 PEKAEDSLSYL
+342 PEKANDSLSYL
-353 TYQAGLVYDGGKE
+353 TYQAGLVYDGGEE
-366 IVISP
+366 IVINP
-371 ETIANKEIV
+371 ETI
-380 ISPETIANPNF
+380 SNPDF

-410 DLPELAANQVA
+410 DLPELAANQVV

-438 HTFENVA
+438 QTFENVA
-445 NLDQAIFPDIT
+445 NLDKAIFPDIT

-471 LNTVRE
+471 LDTVRE

-495 FTDLTDEEVTSI
+495 FTDLTDEEVLSL
-507 GEQTGDSYNIN
+507 GEQS
-518 DANGEFLG
+518 GEIYEILDESGEYLG
-526 YAMQKSDFN
+526 NVMQRSDFN
-535 NLLMGFR
+535 NLLMGFT

-588 ATAVKKTINSQTLTV
+588 AAAVKKTINSQTLTV